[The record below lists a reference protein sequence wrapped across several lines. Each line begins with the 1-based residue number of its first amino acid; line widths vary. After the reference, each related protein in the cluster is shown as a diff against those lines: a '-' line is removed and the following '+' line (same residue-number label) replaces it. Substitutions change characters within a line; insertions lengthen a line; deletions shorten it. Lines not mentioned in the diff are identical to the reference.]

1 MPSLRGYASAINAG
15 AKIYIVGGFDGRRTL
30 RTNDI
35 YQPEL
40 DYEGSN
46 PWSSGEL
53 LPSGRK
59 DMEVASIA
67 DILVIIGGIQDEDQS
82 PPSLM
87 YFTISDEWQVFG
99 RLMSQPWKKFA
110 VVSVGSY
117 IYILGGEMNG
127 KPSDLT
133 FSYLAIYT
141 LSIPIVK

>member
-1 MPSLRGYASAINAG
+1 MGVAG
-15 AKIYIVGGFDGRRTL
+15 
-30 RTNDI
+30 
-35 YQPEL
+35 
-40 DYEGSN
+40 
-46 PWSSGEL
+46 
-53 LPSGRK
+53 
-59 DMEVASIA
+59 IA

-87 YFTISDEWQVFG
+87 YFTIIDEWQVFG